1 MGAVSNNWFDCF
13 YSQFSNPHVDR
24 CSNPLPWEPFSS
36 PQSTGARQIQAKYVD
51 RVIPNV
57 GAPCPIS
64 SAATEQPP
72 KVTNGV
78 STNGVTANVVFFD
91 RVTFRVLPLTYFYL
105 PKSDRAYLFPKCQYS
120 LLLQRLH
127 QRRHHFVRDRNTNT
141 EERGRTASMYMYI
154 HIYIYIYTHV

>member
-72 KVTNGV
+72 KGTNGV

-105 PKSDRAYLFPKCQYS
+105 PKSDRAYLFSQSVKIHYFCGSPISVDPIRPQPTPGS
-120 LLLQRLH
+120 LAP
-127 QRRHHFVRDRNTNT
+127 
-141 EERGRTASMYMYI
+141 G
-154 HIYIYIYTHV
+154 